1 MSIVET
7 YYEKASLPR
16 ESRNASDLR
25 NSLRAYT
32 ARRLLHVADVCGA
45 VEDDDYRKEYCLIH
59 KRYANTLT
67 IITEAVQDVEYL
79 TKSLITWMRDDY
91 ENAMTGAQKDSAG
104 MCATELL
111 MIVDKFTVSD
121 DDDKNEEAE
130 D

>member
-1 MSIVET
+1 MSIVSV

-16 ESRNASDLR
+16 DARNAPDLR
-25 NSLRAYT
+25 TALRAYT
-32 ARRLLHVADVCGA
+32 AGRLLHVANVCGT
-45 VEDDDYRKEYCLIH
+45 VDEDDYRREYGLIH

-79 TKSLITWMRDDY
+79 TKSLITWIREDY

-111 MIVDKFTVSD
+111 MIVDKFMESGPDTDVQ
-121 DDDKNEEAE
+121 E

>member
-1 MSIVET
+1 MSIVKT

-45 VEDDDYRKEYCLIH
+45 VED
-59 KRYANTLT
+59 
-67 IITEAVQDVEYL
+67 VEYL
-79 TKSLITWMRDDY
+79 TKSLITWMRNDY